1 MSIKAQWRNIV
12 WNENQNTSSATWL
25 VICSI
30 SMQISIN
37 WLLIFKNFFTS
48 VDVSNAYVV
57 KISLWIFDPFL
68 EDTHTDGQL
77 SVGLGIGWSFGV
89 GDEGEGE
96 GSLGVGVSASRV
108 DPTLAWWHLRWRV
121 RSSFIIQTGRRIKNR
136 TVCRYM
142 KTPLVITTVGS
153 GSCSHVNETCLRAV
167 EHVRCSL
174 RS

>member
-1 MSIKAQWRNIV
+1 M
-12 WNENQNTSSATWL
+12 
-25 VICSI
+25 

-37 WLLIFKNFFTS
+37 WLLIFIIFFTS

-77 SVGLGIGWSFGV
+77 SVGLGIGWRLGV

-96 GSLGVGVSASRV
+96 GSLGVAVSASRV

-142 KTPLVITTVGS
+142 KPPLWLRQSVPG
-153 GSCSHVNETCLRAV
+153 HVHMWMR
-167 EHVRCSL
+167 HVWGQWSTWGVHWDHKM
-174 RS
+174 